1 MAVDPQVVVNIAT
14 EFTGKKA
21 FKEAETATD
30 KLSKST
36 KSLGKTLVKAFSV
49 TAVLAFGRSVARAFS
64 EAQKEAKLLENALN
78 AVNLGFAAPFI
89 NQYIDKLALATGKA
103 GGDLTN
109 AFVALSQATNDATTA
124 QKLLQTALDVSAATG
139 KDLQSVSVAL
149 GRAFK
154 GETTALTRLRIGYST
169 AELQAMNFNEL
180 LQDLQNKFR
189 GAGANAADTYAG
201 KLARIGE
208 AADLAKEKIGEG
220 FIDSLEESGVSV
232 EEFQT
237 MIIDLGTQI
246 GKALGKAV
254 TSFEKFEAKIEE
266 LKKNPFLKLLLK
278 GLDALVGLD
287 PITGTAAD
295 MQDKT
300 NKARKK
306 AAEAY
311 AKELNNRAT
320 LLKISKA
327 EALASKK
334 KLDELKKM
342 TKEKKDQLALDKAA
356 LALGKG
362 ENIFD
367 LDKIQVQAALLA
379 KQDEINRLGANATDQ
394 QKLQLANDLTR
405 LSIKKTMA
413 ELEDAI
419 AAKDVEA
426 ATRLAKKLNIDL
438 AILGA
443 LQGQQF
449 KLQDINDIL
458 EKFKPKQLIDIQNL
472 NEALALLMK
481 MAGLKISPI
490 VSGAG
495 AGGGGAGGAGGGGAG
510 GGGGGGGGGTG
521 GAGGG
526 GGGGSLASQVATL
539 TSLRAATST
548 GTGINF
554 LLKEHIDT
562 LTDAMST
569 NALNALGDEQARL
582 RAMGVFD
589 TPGIGPGSSF
599 NPAAFRM
606 ADNITVNVNAG
617 VVGSE
622 DTISLAVQRAILDLE
637 RRGDPLRYTGGL

>member
-1 MAVDPQVVVNIAT
+1 MAVDPQVVVNIAS

-21 FKEAETATD
+21 FKEAETATS

-169 AELQAMNFNEL
+169 AELQAMDFNEL
-180 LQDLQNKFR
+180 LQDLQNKFK

-220 FIDSLEESGVSV
+220 FIDGLEESGVSV

-246 GKALGKAV
+246 GRALGKAV

-295 MQDKT
+295 IQDKT

-311 AKELNNRAT
+311 AKELNNRAL

-334 KLDELKKM
+334 KLNELKKI

-379 KQDEINRLGANATDQ
+379 KQDEINKLGANATDQ

-413 ELEDAI
+413 ELEEAI

-426 ATRLAKKLNIDL
+426 ATHLAKKLNLDL

-443 LQGQQF
+443 LQGQKF

-458 EKFKPKQLIDIQNL
+458 EKFKPKALIDIQNL

-481 MAGLKISPI
+481 MAGLKILPI
-490 VSGAG
+490 VPGA
-495 AGGGGAGGAGGGGAG
+495 ATGGGGGSGGGGGGNGGNG
-510 GGGGGGGGGTG
+510 GGGGGGGGGG
-521 GAGGG
+521 LAAGIAG
-526 GGGGSLASQVATL
+526 QIATL
-539 TSLRAATST
+539 TNLRAATST

-554 LLKEHIDT
+554 LLKEQIDT

-589 TPGIGPGSSF
+589 TPGIGPGSTF
-599 NPAAFRM
+599 DPARFRM

>member
-1 MAVDPQVVVNIAT
+1 MAVDPQVVVNIAS

-21 FKEAETATD
+21 FKEAETATS

-169 AELQAMNFNEL
+169 AELQAMDFNEL
-180 LQDLQNKFR
+180 LQDLQNKFK

-220 FIDSLEESGVSV
+220 FIDGLEESGVSV

-246 GKALGKAV
+246 GRALGKAV

-334 KLDELKKM
+334 KLNELKKM

-379 KQDEINRLGANATDQ
+379 KQDEINKLGANATDQ

-413 ELEDAI
+413 ELEEAI

-426 ATRLAKKLNIDL
+426 ATRLAKKLNLDL

-443 LQGQQF
+443 LQGQEF

-458 EKFKPKQLIDIQNL
+458 EKFKPKALIDIQNL

-481 MAGLKISPI
+481 MAGLKILPI
-490 VSGAG
+490 VPGA
-495 AGGGGAGGAGGGGAG
+495 ATGGGGGSGGGGGGNGGGNGGNG
-510 GGGGGGGGGTG
+510 GGGGGGGLA
-521 GAGGG
+521 AGIAG
-526 GGGGSLASQVATL
+526 QIATL
-539 TSLRAATST
+539 TNLRAATST

-554 LLKEHIDT
+554 LLKEQIDT
-562 LTDAMST
+562 LTDALST

-589 TPGIGPGSSF
+589 TPGIGPGSTF
-599 NPAAFRM
+599 DPAAFRM

>member
-1 MAVDPQVVVNIAT
+1 MAVDPQVVVNIAS

-21 FKEAETATD
+21 FKEAETATS

-49 TAVLAFGRSVARAFS
+49 TAVLAFGRSVARAFN
-64 EAQKEAKLLENALN
+64 EAQKEAKLLENTLN

-109 AFVALSQATNDATTA
+109 AFIALSQATGDATTA
-124 QKLLQTALDVSAATG
+124 QKLLQTALDVSAGTG

-169 AELQAMNFNEL
+169 AELQAMDFNEL

-201 KLARIGE
+201 KLARIGQ

-266 LKKNPFLKLLLK
+266 LKKNPFLKLLLQ
-278 GLDALVGLD
+278 GLDALIGLD

-300 NKARKK
+300 NKARKQ

-334 KLDELKKM
+334 KLDELKQM
-342 TKEKKDQLALDKAA
+342 SKEKANQLALDKAA

-362 ENIFD
+362 TDVFD
-367 LDKIQVQAALLA
+367 LDKIQIQAAILS
-379 KQDEINRLGANATDQ
+379 KQNEINRLGVNATDQ
-394 QKLQLANDLTR
+394 QKLQLANDAQRLTVKQ
-405 LSIKKTMA
+405 LML

-419 AAKDVEA
+419 AVKDVKR
-426 ATRLAKKLNIDL
+426 ATTLSEQLNKEL
-438 AILGA
+438 AILA
-443 LQGQQF
+443 TLQNQTY
-449 KLQDINDIL
+449 KLTDIDKIL
-458 EKFKPKQLIDIQNL
+458 DSFVPKDLINLQNL
-472 NEALALLMK
+472 DDAIAKLMAIMNMRFDFLSPIIPSTRNTSDSVLDAEIADRYKKGDPNAVAAVEAHADALSMLAESELALADALFAESIRALDI
-481 MAGLKISPI
+481 ATASLSPS
-490 VSGAG
+490 VS
-495 AGGGGAGGAGGGGAG
+495 
-510 GGGGGGGGGTG
+510 
-521 GAGGG
+521 
-526 GGGGSLASQVATL
+526 ASSRGFDVG
-539 TSLRAATST
+539 RA
-548 GTGINF
+548 
-554 LLKEHIDT
+554 
-562 LTDAMST
+562 
-569 NALNALGDEQARL
+569 R
-582 RAMGVFD
+582 MG
-589 TPGIGPGSSF
+589 
-599 NPAAFRM
+599 
-606 ADNITVNVNAG
+606 DNITVNVNAG
-617 VVGSE
+617 VIGSDE
-622 DTISLAVQRAILDLE
+622 AVMIAVQRAFLALQKQ
-637 RRGDPLRYTGGL
+637 GDSIVTAGQLP

>member
-1 MAVDPQVVVNIAT
+1 MAVDPQVVVNIAS

-21 FKEAETATD
+21 FKEAETATS

-169 AELQAMNFNEL
+169 AELQAMDFNEL
-180 LQDLQNKFR
+180 LQDLQNKFK

-220 FIDSLEESGVSV
+220 FIDGLEESGVSV

-246 GKALGKAV
+246 GRALGKAV

-334 KLDELKKM
+334 KLNELKKM

-362 ENIFD
+362 EDVFD
-367 LDKIQVQAALLA
+367 LDQIQIAAAILA
-379 KQDEINRLGANATDQ
+379 TQENIQRLGVNATDQ
-394 QKLQLANDLTR
+394 QKLQLANDAQRLT
-405 LSIKKTMA
+405 IKQLMLD
-413 ELEDAI
+413 LEDAI
-419 AAKDVEA
+419 ADKDVER
-426 ATRLAKKLNIDL
+426 ATSLSKQLNTEL
-438 AILGA
+438 AILGT
-443 LQGQQF
+443 LTGQTY
-449 KLQDINDIL
+449 KLSEIDKIL
-458 EKFKPKQLIDIQNL
+458 ERFKPKDLINLDNLDAAIQKL
-472 NEALALLMK
+472 QEI
-481 MAGLKISPI
+481 AGSRFDFLSPI
-490 VSGAG
+490 MP
-495 AGGGGAGGAGGGGAG
+495 
-510 GGGGGGGGGTG
+510 
-521 GAGGG
+521 
-526 GGGGSLASQVATL
+526 SQD
-539 TSLRAATST
+539 R
-548 GTGINF
+548 TGINELAPDITSRYVAGEPEAIRAVEAHADAISMLAESELALADA
-554 LLKEHIDT
+554 LLAESIR
-562 LTDAMST
+562 
-569 NALNALGDEQARL
+569 ALDLATASVSPSALPTFGGFDPAR
-582 RAMGVFD
+582 
-589 TPGIGPGSSF
+589 
-599 NPAAFRM
+599 FRM